1 MERTIGNLGEE
12 IKQPS
17 QPFANLSERGLR
29 RSQTNALKVMLPH
42 LDEERG
48 LPHISINLGHVYILL
63 GARDKY
69 AQYVCDKDAIAV
81 CSYFVQHFPC
91 MLDPEWKPKIF

>member
-17 QPFANLSERGLR
+17 QPFANLSEHGLR

-42 LDEERG
+42 LDEECG
-48 LPHISINLGHVYILL
+48 LPRVSINLGHGYILL

-69 AQYVCDKDAIAV
+69 PQHVCDKDASAI
-81 CSYFVQHFPC
+81 CSYFTRHFPG
-91 MLDPEWKPKIF
+91 MLDPEWKPRFF